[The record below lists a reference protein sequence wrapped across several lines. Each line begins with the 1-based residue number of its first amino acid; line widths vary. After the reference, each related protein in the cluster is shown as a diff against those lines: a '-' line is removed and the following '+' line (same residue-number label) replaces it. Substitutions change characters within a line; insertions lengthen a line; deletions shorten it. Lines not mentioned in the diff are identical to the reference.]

1 MIAFGFDFD
10 HTLGID
16 NGLERRAFAAYAAE
30 LGVPLSLDEE
40 RTRAC
45 IDGALARM
53 RTGETDIEEMVQHV
67 FRACSET
74 NGASGARWREICFAL
89 VPALV
94 QSLPGAVELLEE
106 LRDRTIPFA
115 ILTNGWTPLQQAK
128 IVQALGAHTAPD
140 VLVSDQLGAQK
151 PARATFDALVGAL
164 RAPREDVWYVGD
176 NPEGDV
182 GGALAAGLRA
192 VWFDWEGLRYPQ
204 NVPPPTLRIGALRE
218 LRTLVENTSAP

>member
-10 HTLGID
+10 HTLGVD
-16 NGLERRAFAAYAAE
+16 NGLERRAFADYARE
-30 LGVPLSLDEE
+30 LGVPLSPEDAES
-40 RTRAC
+40 RAC

-53 RTGETDIEEMVQHV
+53 RTGEIAIDEMVQHV
-67 FRACSET
+67 FRVCSGA
-74 NGASGARWREICFAL
+74 NGASGERWRAICFAL

-94 QSLPGAVELLEE
+94 RPLPGAIELLDR
-106 LRDRTIPFA
+106 LRERAIPFA

-128 IVQALGAHTAPD
+128 IEQALGARTAPD

-151 PARATFDALVGAL
+151 PARATFDALVAVL
-164 RAPREDVWYVGD
+164 RVPREDVWYVGD